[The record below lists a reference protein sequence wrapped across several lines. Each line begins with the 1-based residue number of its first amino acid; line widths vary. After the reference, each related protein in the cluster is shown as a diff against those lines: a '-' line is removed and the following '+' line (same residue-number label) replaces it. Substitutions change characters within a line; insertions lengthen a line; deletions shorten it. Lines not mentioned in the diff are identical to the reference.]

1 MKLYY
6 MPGACSLAAHIA
18 LRETEADFE
27 IEKVDPATKTTE
39 SGENF
44 GAINFKER
52 VPALRL
58 SDGTIVTEGAA
69 VLQFIADQAPAKKL
83 APENGSL
90 ARTRLQEHLNFIASE
105 LHKAFSPLFSANPPT
120 GEARED
126 VERLIGQKF
135 DIVDTI
141 LSDGEG
147 YLLGD
152 TFSVADSYLF
162 VVAGWAEPTGV
173 GLGDRPHLRAFM
185 DRVAARPTVQAAMR
199 AEGLV
204 H

>member
-6 MPGACSLAAHIA
+6 IPGACSLASHIV
-18 LRETEADFE
+18 LRETGIDFE
-27 IEKVDPATKTTE
+27 IEKIDPGTKTTE
-39 SGENF
+39 NGEDF
-44 GAINFKER
+44 AAVNFKER

-58 SDGTIVTEGAA
+58 HDGTVVTEGAA

-90 ARTRLQEHLNFIASE
+90 ARTQLQEHLNFIASE
-105 LHKAFSPLFSANPPT
+105 LHKAFGPLFSTNPPT
-120 GEARED
+120 GEARKEVED
-126 VERLIGQKF
+126 LIGQKF
-135 DIVDTI
+135 DIVDKI
-141 LSDGEG
+141 LSNGRT

-162 VVAGWAEPTGV
+162 VIANWAAPTGV

-185 DRVAARPTVQAAMR
+185 DRVVARPAVQAAMR

-204 H
+204 Q